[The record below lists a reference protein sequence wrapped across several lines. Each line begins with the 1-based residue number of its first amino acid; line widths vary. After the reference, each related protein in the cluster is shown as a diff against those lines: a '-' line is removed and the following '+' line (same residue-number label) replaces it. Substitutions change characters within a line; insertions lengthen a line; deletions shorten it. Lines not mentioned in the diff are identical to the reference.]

1 MLPELPREIYATAR
15 GERMVFIQSGDDTG
29 GTALVFEHFIDA
41 GKGFSNPHLHATQ
54 TEQYTVIS
62 GQATY
67 QINGVE
73 KTATVGETVVI
84 PPNTPHIN
92 PWNKGTE
99 PLHLRRMTT
108 PEGGAM
114 LYFVTLFVLVNE
126 GKRIDPSIQ
135 EMSAIQLA
143 VVASHIPDKTYVA
156 FLPIWAQKI
165 GLPLLAALGW
175 LLGYRPRYPDL
186 EEKWFANR

>member
-1 MLPELPREIYATAR
+1 MLPELPHEIYATAR

-29 GTALVFEHFIDA
+29 GTALVFEHFIEA
-41 GKGFSNPHLHATQ
+41 GKGFSNPHLHTSQ

-62 GQATY
+62 GCATY

-73 KTATVGETVVI
+73 KTASVGETVVI
-84 PPNTPHIN
+84 PPNTPHVN
-92 PWNKGTE
+92 LWNNSTE

-108 PEGGAM
+108 PEGGAA
-114 LYFVTLFVLVNE
+114 LYFVTLFALVNE
-126 GKRIDPSIQ
+126 GKRIDTKIQ

-143 VVASHIPDKTYVA
+143 VVATHISAKTYVM
-156 FLPIWAQKI
+156 LMPIWIQKI
-165 GLPLLAALGW
+165 LLPLLAAVGW

-186 EEKWFANR
+186 EEKWFGRR